1 MARFDFVEELDRE
14 KNKRVGKII
23 DRVTGNDILLYYRER
38 RDDFYDCNI
47 LPTGMGEL
55 AILLNKLER
64 REFV

>member
-23 DRVTGNDILLYYRER
+23 DRVTGNDIILYHQER
-38 RDDFYDCNI
+38 RDDFYDSKI
-47 LPTGMGEL
+47 LPSGMGEL
-55 AILLNKLER
+55 VRLLNKLER